1 MQCVILAAG
10 EGKRM
15 RPLTS
20 RRPKVMLPLANVP
33 MLGHL
38 VTAVR
43 QAGIDEVVLV
53 VGYGEREVRKYCGDG
68 STFGL
73 SISYVTQRYQKGTA
87 DALYAAR
94 NLIDDTFLL
103 MNGDMIIRKA
113 DIEVIK
119 QMQAPCMGIYH
130 SDHPEDY
137 GVVTVGESRVTKL
150 EEKTDKPAGDLIN
163 AGIYLFDADI
173 IDLLESVKCSSR
185 GEYELTD
192 ALGAYIRDDILGF
205 FRLTSW
211 LDVGFPW
218 DLLAANEILLGDLQ
232 PSCRGL
238 VEDGTCINGP
248 VSIGEGTVIKSGSYI
263 EGPCIIGNDC
273 RIGPH
278 AHIRGSTSI
287 GERCHIGHCTEVKNS
302 VIMND
307 TKIPHFNYLGD
318 SVVGTGC
325 NFGAGTKVAN
335 LRHDHRT
342 VKIGGRDT
350 KRVKMGAIIADN
362 VRFGINCSVN
372 VGTVVGS
379 NVGIAPHS
387 FVDGWIDEY
396 SVIG

>member
-20 RRPKVMLPLANVP
+20 RRPKVMLPLANIP

-38 VTAVR
+38 ITAVS
-43 QAGIDEVVLV
+43 QAGIDEVIMV
-53 VGYGEREVRKYCGDG
+53 VGYGEREVRKYCGNG
-68 STFGL
+68 RAFGL

-87 DALYAAR
+87 DALYTAR
-94 NLIDDTFLL
+94 NLINDTFLL
-103 MNGDMIIRKA
+103 MNGDMVIQKS
-113 DIEVIK
+113 DIEGIME
-119 QMQAPCMGIYH
+119 MQAPSMGIYH

-137 GVVTVGESRVTKL
+137 GVVSVGGSRVTQL
-150 EEKTDKPAGDLIN
+150 EEKSENPAGNLIN
-163 AGIYLFDADI
+163 AGIYLFDCHI
-173 IDLLESVKCSSR
+173 LGLLESVKCSSR

-192 ALGAYIRDDILGF
+192 ALDAYIKDDMLGF
-205 FRLTSW
+205 YQLDSW

-218 DLLAANEILLGDLQ
+218 DLLAANEILLQKIQ
-232 PSCRGL
+232 PACKGL
-238 VEDGTCINGP
+238 VEEGAYIQGP
-248 VSIGEGTVIKSGSYI
+248 VYIGEETVIKSGSYI
-263 EGPCIIGNDC
+263 EGPCVIGNDC

-287 GERCHIGHCTEVKNS
+287 GDRCHIGHCTEVKNS
-302 VIMND
+302 VIMSD

-318 SVVGTGC
+318 SVVGSGC

-379 NVGIAPHS
+379 NTSVAPHS
-387 FVDGWIDEY
+387 YVDGWIEEY
-396 SVIG
+396 SVIR

>member
-20 RRPKVMLPLANVP
+20 RRPKVMLPLVNVP

-38 VTAVR
+38 ITAVR
-43 QAGIDEVVLV
+43 QAGIDEVTLV

-68 STFGL
+68 RAFGL
-73 SISYVTQRYQKGTA
+73 SISYVPQRFQKGTA

-103 MNGDMIIRKA
+103 MNGDMIIQKA
-113 DIEVIK
+113 DIEGIME
-119 QMQAPCMGIYH
+119 MQAPCMGIYH

-137 GVVTVGESRVTKL
+137 GVVSVGGSRVTQL
-150 EEKTDKPAGDLIN
+150 EEKSENPAGNLIN
-163 AGIYLFDADI
+163 AGMYRFDTDI
-173 IDLLESVKCSSR
+173 FSLLESVKCSSR

-192 ALGAYIRDDILGF
+192 ALDAYIKDDMLGF
-205 FRLTSW
+205 FELDSW

-218 DLLAANEILLGDLQ
+218 DLLTANEILLQDMH
-232 PSCRGL
+232 PACKGL
-238 VEDGTCINGP
+238 VEDGAYIHGP
-248 VSIGEGTVIKSGSYI
+248 ISIGEDTVIKSGSYI

-273 RIGPH
+273 RIGPN

-287 GERCHIGHCTEVKNS
+287 GDRCHIGHCTEVKNS
-302 VIMND
+302 VIMSD
-307 TKIPHFNYLGD
+307 TKIPHFNYIGD
-318 SVVGTGC
+318 SVVGSGC

-379 NVGIAPHS
+379 NTSIAPHS
-387 FVDGWIDEY
+387 YVDGWIEEY
-396 SVIG
+396 SVIR